1 VKLVLLDALT
11 LGSDID
17 LKIFENYGEL
27 VVYETTNKE
36 QTLTRIK
43 EADIVL
49 TNKVILDETVLKA
62 CERLKLICV
71 MATGTNNV
79 DLEYAKQ
86 KGIVVKN
93 VAGYSTHSV
102 AQITFTLLL
111 SLITN
116 SAYYDGYVKSKEW
129 SKSPIFTHLDKTF
142 FEIHGKRW
150 GIIGLGTIGK
160 EVAKI
165 ATAFGAKVVYFSTS
179 GANHDTFYERVS
191 LREIMQSDIISI
203 HAPLNEKTANLI
215 DKNELALMK
224 KGSVIINVGR
234 GGIINE
240 EALAKAIDEQDILA
254 GIDVTQVEPILSSN
268 PLLHV
273 KKKEHLLFSPHIAWA
288 SVEARDKLVNLVA
301 KNIEEFLEK

>member
-1 VKLVLLDALT
+1 MKLVLLDALT

-129 SKSPIFTHLDKTF
+129 SKSPIFTHLDKAF

-179 GANHDTFYERVS
+179 GANHDTTYEQVS
-191 LREIMQSDIISI
+191 LREILQSDIISI

-215 DKNELALMK
+215 DKDELALMK